1 MTFIGRDG
9 RLKMNA
15 RHHRCVRQCRPGVNR
30 LRVIH
35 LRLLRVKKA
44 EARYSV
50 APMARCNAASMVGC
64 NAARCIAVRCS
75 LALGRRFRCMG
86 AAEPVVDSCSAGE
99 PDSFRRSWGE
109 YTIVRSWFAVG
120 CSGGCRWMEVRTAAV
135 PRSDA
140 SRSALAIR

>member
-35 LRLLRVKKA
+35 LRLLRGKKA
-44 EARYSV
+44 EARYSGV
-50 APMARCNAASMVGC
+50 PTARCNAASMVHC

-75 LALGRRFRCMG
+75 LAVGHCRFRRMGWSNSG
-86 AAEPVVDSCSAGE
+86 AAEPVADSRPAGE
-99 PDSFRRSWGE
+99 LDNFRCSWGE
-109 YTIVRSWFAVG
+109 CKIARS
-120 CSGGCRWMEVRTAAV
+120 
-135 PRSDA
+135 
-140 SRSALAIR
+140 

>member
-35 LRLLRVKKA
+35 LRLLRGKAA
-44 EARYSV
+44 EARYSE
-50 APMARCNAASMVGC
+50 APTARC

-75 LALGRRFRCMG
+75 LAVGHYRFRRMGWNNWG
-86 AAEPVVDSCSAGE
+86 AAEPVPDSRPAGE
-99 PDSFRRSWGE
+99 LDSFRRSWGE
-109 YTIVRSWFAVG
+109 CKIARS
-120 CSGGCRWMEVRTAAV
+120 
-135 PRSDA
+135 
-140 SRSALAIR
+140 

>member
-15 RHHRCVRQCRPGVNR
+15 RHHRCVHQCRPGVNR

-35 LRLLRVKKA
+35 LRLLRGKPV
-44 EARYSV
+44 E
-50 APMARCNAASMVGC
+50 ARCNAASMVHC

-75 LALGRRFRCMG
+75 LAVGHCRFRRMG
-86 AAEPVVDSCSAGE
+86 WSNWDAAEPVPDSRPAGE
-99 PDSFRRSWGE
+99 PENFRCSWGE
-109 YTIVRSWFAVG
+109 CKIARSCFAVG

-135 PRSDA
+135 ARNDA